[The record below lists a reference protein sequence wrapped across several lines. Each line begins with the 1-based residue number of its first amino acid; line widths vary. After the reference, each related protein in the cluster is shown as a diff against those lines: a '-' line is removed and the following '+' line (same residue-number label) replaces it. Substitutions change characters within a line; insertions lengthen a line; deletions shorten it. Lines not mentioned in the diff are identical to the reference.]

1 MPRPLLSTRAGR
13 LGLALALGAAAFL
26 TGAEAGAAGGTAQV
40 STEIPGGKTK
50 TVRLR
55 NLPRGTHV
63 TIRIDAGGTLGV
75 ALISGAQLKSRA
87 PEALFRSALDRRM
100 TFEVVIPESGDYF
113 LVLDN
118 RRASEPVK
126 ARATIRAVRESGPSV
141 PPPAKPAGKLTLSAY
156 SPRPEQA
163 RMSPR

>member
-13 LGLALALGAAAFL
+13 LLLALALGTAALL
-26 TGAEAGAAGGTAQV
+26 TGAEAGAAGGTVQV
-40 STEIPGGKTK
+40 SIEIPAGKTR

-63 TIRIDAGGTLGV
+63 TVRIDADGKLVV
-75 ALISGAQLKSRA
+75 ALVSGVQLKSPK
-87 PEALFRSALDRRM
+87 PEALFRAALDRRM
-100 TFEVVIPESGDYF
+100 TFKVVIPESSDYY

-126 ARATIRAVRESGPSV
+126 ARATIRAVREATKPPA
-141 PPPAKPAGKLTLSAY
+141 PPPAKPAGEST
-156 SPRPEQA
+156 
-163 RMSPR
+163 